1 LVGIFTFDSFA
12 LVIFVFFGYFRWHW
26 LILVAL
32 VILVALDILVGIVIS
47 LALVILV
54 GFVGI
59 FLVGIGYFRLH
70 FSCWHWLFLLALV
83 ILVSIGYSR
92 WH

>member
-1 LVGIFTFDSFA
+1 MVGIFTFDSFA

-32 VILVALDILVGIVIS
+32 AILIALAILVALDILVGIVIS

-59 FLVGIGYFRLH
+59 FLVGIGYFRFL
-70 FSCWHWLFLLALV
+70 WLFSFSLV
-83 ILVSIGYSR
+83 IFVGIG
-92 WH
+92 